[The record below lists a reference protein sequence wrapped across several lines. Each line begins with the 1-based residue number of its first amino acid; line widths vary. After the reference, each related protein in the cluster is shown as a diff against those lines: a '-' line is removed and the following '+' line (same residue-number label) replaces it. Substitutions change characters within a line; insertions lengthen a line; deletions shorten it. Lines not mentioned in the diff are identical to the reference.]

1 MKADD
6 HNYANACE
14 IRLKRLMNESK
25 PNPKWNTDD
34 NHSPLVSYLNSFVP
48 LPKEVVS
55 LIDDQTFPFLISKG
69 KLLLKPGSVADK
81 LYFIVKGVIQGYIK
95 DDGKQITTWINDEN
109 EIVGS
114 IRTLGTN
121 NLCKEYLQAL
131 EDCELVAIPV
141 DFTEFIFNNFPET
154 NVLGRRLW
162 EYNYQ
167 GAEERA
173 YICRIS
179 SAEKKYEYF
188 MQTQPNLINR
198 VPLKYIASF
207 LGMTQE
213 TLSRVRSRKKNG

>member
-1 MKADD
+1 
-6 HNYANACE
+6 
-14 IRLKRLMNESK
+14 MNESQ
-25 PNPKWNTDD
+25 PNPKWNTIDK
-34 NHSPLVSYLNSFVP
+34 HSPLVAYLNSFVP
-48 LPKEVVS
+48 ISKEVIS
-55 LIDDQTFPFLISKG
+55 LIDDQTFPMKISRG

-81 LYFIVKGVIQGYIK
+81 LYFIIKGVIQGYITE
-95 DDGKQITTWINDEN
+95 DGKQITTWINDEN

-121 NLCKEYLQAL
+121 NLCTEYLQAL

-141 DFTEFIFNNFPET
+141 MFTEFIFDNFPET

-162 EYNYQ
+162 EYNYK

-173 YICRIS
+173 YIGRIS
-179 SAEKKYEYF
+179 SAERKYEYF
-188 MQTQPNLINR
+188 METQPNLINR

-213 TLSRVRSRKKNG
+213 TLSRVRARKKNG

>member
-1 MKADD
+1 
-6 HNYANACE
+6 
-14 IRLKRLMNESK
+14 MNENK
-25 PNPKWNTDD
+25 PGLKWNTAD

-48 LPKEVVS
+48 LSKDVIA
-55 LIDDQTFPFLISKG
+55 LLDDQTFPHSISKG

-81 LYFIVKGVIQGYIK
+81 LFFIVKGLIQGYIK

-131 EDCELVAIPV
+131 EDCYLVAIPV
-141 DFTEFIFNNFPET
+141 ALTEFIFNNFPET

-179 SAEKKYEYF
+179 SAEKKYDYF

-207 LGMTQE
+207 LGMTKE
-213 TLSRVRSRKKNG
+213 TLSRVRSKKKNG

>member
-1 MKADD
+1 
-6 HNYANACE
+6 
-14 IRLKRLMNESK
+14 MNENK
-25 PNPKWNTDD
+25 TGPKWKTAD
-34 NHSPLVSYLNSFVP
+34 NHSPLVAYLNSFVP
-48 LPKEVVS
+48 VAKAVIA
-55 LIDDQTFPFLISKG
+55 LIDERTFPYSISKG

-81 LYFIVKGVIQGYIK
+81 LFFIVKGVIQGYIK

-131 EDCELVAIPV
+131 EDCDLVAIPV
-141 DFTEFIFNNFPET
+141 EFTEFIFNNFPET

-179 SAEKKYEYF
+179 SAEKKYDYF
-188 MQTQPNLINR
+188 METQPTLINR
-198 VPLKYIASF
+198 VPLKYIASY

-213 TLSRVRSRKKNG
+213 TLSRVRGRKKSG